1 MDTVY
6 DHVHSVCMLKR
17 ARLALGCLTGCVLL
31 VCQPSKITGLQHP
44 SHTVL

>member
-17 ARLALGCLTGCVLL
+17 ARLALGCVLL